1 MLVVCRA
8 HTILYLP
15 MYVCRVEWMYQYQG
29 MVILAANQV
38 WWTWEVEDVFRRVR
52 RGDKM
57 ALKNYAKKLH
67 SQIDALV
74 VQVGGEGWSVVME
87 CVCVCSRMCDC
98 WVSGWVELATY
109 VLCECL
115 ASISACLVSALGPFS
130 AVQE

>member
-1 MLVVCRA
+1 
-8 HTILYLP
+8 
-15 MYVCRVEWMYQYQG
+15 MYQYQG

-74 VQVGGEGWSVVME
+74 VQVQGEGLVDGGGV
-87 CVCVCSRMCDC
+87 CVCVCVCVC
-98 WVSGWVELATY
+98 V
-109 VLCECL
+109 
-115 ASISACLVSALGPFS
+115 
-130 AVQE
+130 